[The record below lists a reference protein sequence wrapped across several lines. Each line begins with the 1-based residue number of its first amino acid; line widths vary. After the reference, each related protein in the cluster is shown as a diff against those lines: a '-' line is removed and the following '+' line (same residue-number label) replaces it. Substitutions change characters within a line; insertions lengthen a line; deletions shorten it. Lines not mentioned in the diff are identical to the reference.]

1 MKTTAALLCLLVLA
15 GSVAA
20 QDAPAPAKAA
30 PKNGEPAKAE
40 PAPVIEG
47 IVVPRGALGFMG
59 VQIVNSTF
67 KISFYDAKRKPA
79 KADVTRALLR
89 WDPKYKKGSERVV
102 LNVSED
108 GKSLSSP
115 RDIRPPYLFKLF
127 ITLLKDGAEGE
138 DASGETHVI
147 DFRG

>member
-30 PKNGEPAKAE
+30 PKKGEPAEAE

-67 KISFYDAKRKPA
+67 KISFYDAKKKPA
-79 KADVTRALLR
+79 K
-89 WDPKYKKGSERVV
+89 E
-102 LNVSED
+102 
-108 GKSLSSP
+108 
-115 RDIRPPYLFKLF
+115 
-127 ITLLKDGAEGE
+127 
-138 DASGETHVI
+138 
-147 DFRG
+147 